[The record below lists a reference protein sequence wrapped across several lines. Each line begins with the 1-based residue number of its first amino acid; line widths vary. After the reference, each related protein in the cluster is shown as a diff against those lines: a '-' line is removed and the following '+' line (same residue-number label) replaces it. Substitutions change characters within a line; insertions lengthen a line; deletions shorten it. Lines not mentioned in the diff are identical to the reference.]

1 MIVTCG
7 YLPLPNNYIYKK
19 LEQGFN
25 INLKHV
31 LVLIKNINTYK
42 NNICKRNRDDLI
54 NELILNY
61 QWREKE
67 KTYTMKLYIMITDY

>member
-1 MIVTCG
+1 MIITCG

-42 NNICKRNRDDLI
+42 NSIVNVI
-54 NELILNY
+54 E
-61 QWREKE
+61 
-67 KTYTMKLYIMITDY
+67 MI